1 MSKLIQSVTLKVEGG
16 SEANQKEALKEVK
29 RVKTFLEGKGV
40 GVRAFWAIEA
50 GVESGTA
57 TVAME
62 FPSAAAWAALVD
74 SQDAELVAMRRRGV
88 ESGSAVVN
96 TALLQEIDLS

>member
-1 MSKLIQSVTLKVEGG
+1 MSKLVQAVTLKVEA
-16 SEANQKEALKEVK
+16 SHEEALEEIK

-50 GVESGTA
+50 GVESGMA

-74 SQDAELVAMRRRGV
+74 SQDPELQTMRRRGV
-88 ESGSAVVN
+88 EAPHVVVN
-96 TALLQEIDLS
+96 TSLLQEIELS

>member
-1 MSKLIQSVTLKVEGG
+1 MSKLVQAVTLKVEA
-16 SEANQKEALKEVK
+16 SHEEALEEIK

-50 GVESGTA
+50 GVESGMA

-62 FPSAAAWAALVD
+62 FPSATAWAALVD
-74 SQDAELVAMRRRGV
+74 SQDAQLEALRRRGV
-88 ESGSAVVN
+88 ESHAVVS
-96 TALLQEIDLS
+96 TALLQEVDLS